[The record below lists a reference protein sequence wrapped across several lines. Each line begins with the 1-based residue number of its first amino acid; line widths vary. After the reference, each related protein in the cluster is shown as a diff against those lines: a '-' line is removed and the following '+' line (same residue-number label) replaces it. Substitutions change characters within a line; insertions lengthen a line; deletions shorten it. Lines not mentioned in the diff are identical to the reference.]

1 MHKDLLALMR
11 AERSV
16 RRHLG
21 VTMAAALLAGL
32 LVLVQAELLAGVLSG
47 RFTAAA
53 LAVLAAVVGA
63 RALLAWTQGIFGG
76 RTATG
81 VKSALRHRLLERL
94 RELGPA
100 RLAAHRSGELVTLAG
115 RGLDRLDD
123 YLTGY
128 LPSIAVAAVVPVAV
142 LIRLF
147 AADLGSAVIV
157 LITLPLI
164 PIFGALVGMTTKAV
178 TERQYLALSR
188 LGGHFLDV
196 VRGLPTLRAFGRARY
211 QATVIKEIA
220 DAHRGATMRTLR
232 VAFLSSLVLELCA
245 SLSLALVAV
254 PIGLRLLG
262 GSLDL
267 TTALLVLLLA
277 PEAYLPLRAMG
288 TRFHASM
295 EGVAAAD
302 AAFAVLDRTSDEPA
316 PGTGAS
322 AADPDPGTSA
332 SADDPDPGMS
342 ASASDPDPGTGV
354 PASGP
359 NLRTGGAP
367 GARLEG
373 TPEIRLENVTVRYP
387 DRDVPA
393 LEDVSLTI
401 GAGERVAL
409 VGESGG
415 GKSTLLHL
423 VLGFISPSE
432 GRVLVDGVDLRELDL
447 TRWRARLAFVAQ
459 RPHLFATSVADNIRL
474 GAPSASLD
482 EVRRA
487 AGAAHADF
495 VADLPEGFDTILGER
510 GTNLSAGQ
518 RQRIALARAF
528 CRPAASVLLLDE
540 PTARLDG
547 RSEAAV
553 VAGTAELSRGRTAII
568 VAHRPAMIDLADR
581 VIRIHAGHIVS
592 DTATPPSGTTHP
604 GTTHADPTPSDP
616 QGTDPASTD
625 SPPDDGTSVHPTKAD
640 PAQADPAQAD
650 PAQADPAQADPAQ
663 ADPAQADPAQA

>member
-1 MHKDLLALMR
+1 MR
-11 AERSV
+11 AERAV
-16 RRHLG
+16 RTHLG
-21 VTMAAALLAGL
+21 VTMAAAVLAGL

-53 LAVLAAVVGA
+53 LGVLAAVVGV
-63 RALLAWTQGIFGG
+63 RALLAWAQGVFAG

-115 RGLDRLDD
+115 RGLDGLDN

-128 LPSIAVAAVVPVAV
+128 LPSIAVAGVVPVAV

-147 AADLGSAVIV
+147 AADLASAVIV
-157 LITLPLI
+157 LVTLPLI

-178 TERQYLALSR
+178 TERQFHALSR

-211 QATVIKEIA
+211 QAGVIKQVA
-220 DAHRGATMRTLR
+220 DAHRSATMRTLR

-302 AAFAVLDRTSDEPA
+302 AAFAVLDDEPERA
-316 PGTGAS
+316 GGGTRAVPG
-322 AADPDPGTSA
+322 
-332 SADDPDPGMS
+332 
-342 ASASDPDPGTGV
+342 
-354 PASGP
+354 
-359 NLRTGGAP
+359 GGA
-367 GARLEG
+367 
-373 TPEIRLENVTVRYP
+373 PEIRLEKVTVRYP
-387 DRDVPA
+387 GRETAA

-401 GAGERVAL
+401 SPGERVAL

-423 VLGFISPSE
+423 VLGFVQPSS
-432 GRVLVDGVDLRELDL
+432 GRILIDGTDLRELDL
-447 TRWRARLAFVAQ
+447 ARWRGRLAFVAQ

-474 GAPSASLD
+474 GAPTASLED
-482 EVRRA
+482 VRKA
-487 AGAAHADF
+487 AAAAHADF
-495 VADLPEGFDTILGER
+495 VEDLPEGFGTVLGER

-518 RQRIALARAF
+518 RQRVALARAF

-553 VAGTAELSRGRTAII
+553 VTATAELAQGRTAVI

-581 VIRIHAGHIVS
+581 VIRIHDGRVLS
-592 DTATPPSGTTHP
+592 DTGVRVEGSRP
-604 GTTHADPTPSDP
+604 
-616 QGTDPASTD
+616 
-625 SPPDDGTSVHPTKAD
+625 
-640 PAQADPAQAD
+640 
-650 PAQADPAQADPAQ
+650 
-663 ADPAQADPAQA
+663 

>member
-32 LVLVQAELLAGVLSG
+32 LVLMQAELLAGVLSG

-53 LAVLAAVVGA
+53 LAVLAVVVGA

-128 LPSIAVAAVVPVAV
+128 LPSIAVAAVVPIAV
-142 LIRLF
+142 LVRLF

-302 AAFAVLDRTSDEPA
+302 AAFAVLDRTSDDPD

-322 AADPDPGTSA
+322 ASDPDPGTSA
-332 SADDPDPGMS
+332 SA
-342 ASASDPDPGTGV
+342 SDP
-354 PASGP
+354 S
-359 NLRTGGAP
+359 LRTGGAP
-367 GARLEG
+367 GVRLEG

-387 DRDVPA
+387 GRDVPA

-495 VADLPEGFDTILGER
+495 VADLPEGFDTVLGER

-592 DTATPPSGTTHP
+592 DTGTPPSGTTHP

-625 SPPDDGTSVHPTKAD
+625 SPPDDGTSVHPT
-640 PAQADPAQAD
+640 QADPAQAD
-650 PAQADPAQADPAQ
+650 PAQADPTQADPAQ
-663 ADPAQADPAQA
+663 AGPADDVQERVTVAWRERGGR

>member
-1 MHKDLLALMR
+1 MHKDLLRLMR
-11 AERSV
+11 AEHSV
-16 RRHLG
+16 RRHLA
-21 VTMAAALLAGL
+21 VTMAAAVLAGL

-53 LAVLAAVVGA
+53 LAVLAAVVCV
-63 RALLAWTQGIFGG
+63 RALLAWSQGVFAG

-81 VKSALRHRLLERL
+81 VKSALRHRLLARL
-94 RELGPA
+94 RDLGPG

-115 RGLDRLDD
+115 RGLDGLDA

-128 LPSIAVAAVVPVAV
+128 LPAIAVAAVVPVAV
-142 LIRLF
+142 LVRLF
-147 AADLGSAVIV
+147 AADLASAVIV
-157 LITLPLI
+157 LVTLPLI

-211 QATVIKEIA
+211 QAGVIRQVA
-220 DAHRGATMRTLR
+220 DTHRSATMRTLR

-302 AAFAVLDRTSDEPA
+302 AAFAVLDR
-316 PGTGAS
+316 
-322 AADPDPGTSA
+322 SA
-332 SADDPDPGMS
+332 SGDPVHRPA
-342 ASASDPDPGTGV
+342 ASPETGTPESGSL
-354 PASGP
+354 PAAA
-359 NLRTGGAP
+359 GA
-367 GARLEG
+367 
-373 TPEIRLENVTVRYP
+373 PEIRLENVTVRYP
-387 DRDVPA
+387 GRDGAA
-393 LEDVSLTI
+393 LDDVSLTI
-401 GAGERVAL
+401 GPCERVAL

-423 VLGFISPSE
+423 ILGFVHPSE
-432 GRVLVDGVDLRELDL
+432 GRVLVDGTDLRELDL
-447 TRWRARLAFVAQ
+447 ASWRARLAFVAQ
-459 RPHLFATSVADNIRL
+459 RPHLFATTVAGNIRL
-474 GAPSASLD
+474 GAPSASLE

-487 AGAAHADF
+487 AAAAHAGF
-495 VADLPEGFDTILGER
+495 VADLPQGFDTVVGER
-510 GTNLSAGQ
+510 GADFSAGQ

-528 CRPAASVLLLDE
+528 CRPDASVLLLDE

-553 VAGTAELSRGRTAII
+553 VAATADLARDRTAVI

-581 VIRIHAGHIVS
+581 VVRVHEGRIVS
-592 DTATPPSGTTHP
+592 DTTRPAGTAPPASDGTPHPP
-604 GTTHADPTPSDP
+604 GTPSEAARGGRRVADVRREGS
-616 QGTDPASTD
+616 GR
-625 SPPDDGTSVHPTKAD
+625 
-640 PAQADPAQAD
+640 
-650 PAQADPAQADPAQ
+650 
-663 ADPAQADPAQA
+663 